1 MAKLL
6 CDKHFEITNG
16 DKIVYLNSLANKIK
30 SSGQK
35 VINATVGML
44 YDENGELASISFVDD
59 IIKLTQATSV

>member
-44 YDENGELASISFVDD
+44 YDENGNSKIVYISFHF
-59 IIKLTQATSV
+59 